1 MKIIHIN
8 AYLTE
13 SNKELIIF
21 MATNQFLPF
30 GTASDANLT
39 PLNDWVNDTNGI
51 RSTGN
56 VPNAQTSS
64 ALNNRALRQASLIA
78 AAFGKLCAD
87 NNIDMLDTGNIS
99 DVTTALSSLFL
110 AYSSGGGGGGG
121 TVSITHNSTTN
132 RDAPDAHPMSA
143 ITGLQTALNS
153 LVKWSDTESTLSGSS
168 TKIPTSA
175 ALYQYINNYS
185 VAATWGSITGTITSQ
200 TDLMTYI
207 NAYNATLNGK
217 VTGATEITAVKVFAT
232 EAAATTYSAQNP
244 TVLCFYPLS

>member
-1 MKIIHIN
+1 
-8 AYLTE
+8 
-13 SNKELIIF
+13 
-21 MATNQFLPF
+21 
-30 GTASDANLT
+30 
-39 PLNDWVNDTNGI
+39 
-51 RSTGN
+51 
-56 VPNAQTSS
+56 
-64 ALNNRALRQASLIA
+64 
-78 AAFGKLCAD
+78 
-87 NNIDMLDTGNIS
+87 MLDTGNIS

-121 TVSITHNSTTN
+121 TVSITHNSTVN
-132 RDAPDAHPMSA
+132 RDASDAHPMSA

-168 TKIPTSA
+168 SKIPTSA

-185 VAATWGSITGTITSQ
+185 VAATWGSITGTITNQ
-200 TDLMTYI
+200 TDLMSYI
-207 NAYNATLNGK
+207 NTYNATLNGK